1 MLSSAQQIQRLTF
14 PPFVNDNTGENLQDA
29 EYLQDMRDIYAET
42 DPDVTGPDGSR
53 RSSDLYSPELNL
65 EAHRTAQEVLIHLLV
80 LHNINNND
88 IFLYSYFQCYINIFV
103 TCRYTIV
110 YKIHHRLLCWLKKTI
125 TSLILIYQIQVSLER
140 RRYVLHFI
148 SLSYD

>member
-14 PPFVNDNTGENLQDA
+14 QPFVNDTTGDNLQDT

-42 DPDVTGPDGSR
+42 DADVTGPDCSR

-80 LHNINNND
+80 LHNINNLYFSL
-88 IFLYSYFQCYINIFV
+88 FLLSILYQYFCD
-103 TCRYTIV
+103 
-110 YKIHHRLLCWLKKTI
+110 L
-125 TSLILIYQIQVSLER
+125 
-140 RRYVLHFI
+140 
-148 SLSYD
+148 

>member
-14 PPFVNDNTGENLQDA
+14 PPFVNDNTGDNLQDA

-65 EAHRTAQEVLIHLLV
+65 EAHRTAQEVLIYFFV
-80 LHNINNND
+80 LHNIKNN
-88 IFLYSYFQCYINIFV
+88 LYS
-103 TCRYTIV
+103 
-110 YKIHHRLLCWLKKTI
+110 
-125 TSLILIYQIQVSLER
+125 SLFS
-140 RRYVLHFI
+140 F
-148 SLSYD
+148 